1 MQAATPSETDVLRG
15 RKVKKKYSIKDY
27 DFRLVI
33 LILAITVI
41 GIAVIGSADASV
53 QNKQIFGMGLG
64 IVSMIVVSLIDYNF
78 ILKFRWIYYVADIM
92 LLISVLLWGV
102 ERNYAKRWI
111 VLFGI
116 QFQPSELSKIVL
128 ILFFAGFFYK
138 HKEKLNTTKILL
150 ISMVLAAL
158 PLVLVLKEDL
168 STTITTALIFIT
180 LLFIAGLSYKIVLIV
195 LGISIP
201 SFAVGIYV
209 ILQGKLLQ
217 GYQLRRIQ
225 AWLYP
230 EEYPDDALQQQ
241 NSIMAFASGR
251 LWGKGL
257 YNEGAD
263 SVKNGGFISEPRT
276 DFIMAVAGE
285 ELGFVGAAVIVLLLL
300 LIALECTL
308 IAIRAND
315 LSGRLIGCGMSALI
329 AFQTLINVS
338 VVTGLLPNTGLPL
351 PFVSYG
357 LTSLVTLYT
366 GMGIV
371 LNVGL
376 QRKKPGRG

>member
-64 IVSMIVVSLIDYNF
+64 IVTMIVVSLIDYNF

-92 LLISVLLWGV
+92 LLIAVLLWGV

-111 VLFGI
+111 VLFHI

-138 HKEKLNTTKILL
+138 HKEKLNTAKILL
-150 ISMVLAAL
+150 ISMLLAAL
-158 PLVLVLKEDL
+158 PLALVLKEDL

>member
-1 MQAATPSETDVLRG
+1 M
-15 RKVKKKYSIKDY
+15 KKKYSIKDY

-33 LILAITVI
+33 LVFVITLI

-53 QNKQIFGMGLG
+53 QNKQMIGMGLG
-64 IVSMIVVSLIDYNF
+64 TVTMIIVSLIDYNF
-78 ILKFRWIYYVADIM
+78 ILKFRWLYYVLDIG
-92 LLISVLLWGV
+92 LLIMVLIWGV
-102 ERNYAKRWI
+102 EVGGAKRWI
-111 VLFGI
+111 QLTKTI
-116 QFQPSELSKIVL
+116 RFQPSELSKIIL

-138 HKEKLNTTKILL
+138 NKEKLNTVKILA

-158 PLVLVLKEDL
+158 PLALVLKEDL
-168 STTITTALIFIT
+168 STTITTAFIFIT
-180 LLFIAGLSYKIVLIV
+180 LLFIAGLSYKIILVV
-195 LGISIP
+195 LGISVPAFI
-201 SFAVGIYV
+201 AGIYV

-217 GYQLRRIQ
+217 GYQLRRIE

-257 YNEGAD
+257 YNEGTD

-285 ELGFVGAAVIVLLLL
+285 ELGFIGAAVIVVLLL
-300 LIALECTL
+300 LIAWECL
-308 IAIRAND
+308 VIAIRAND
-315 LSGRLIGCGMSALI
+315 LSGRLIGCGMSAHI

-357 LTSLVTLYT
+357 LTSLVTLYA

>member
-1 MQAATPSETDVLRG
+1 M
-15 RKVKKKYSIKDY
+15 KKKYSIKDY

>member
-1 MQAATPSETDVLRG
+1 M
-15 RKVKKKYSIKDY
+15 KKKYSIKDY

-33 LILAITVI
+33 LVVVITVI

-53 QNKQIFGMGLG
+53 QKKQMLGMGLG
-64 IVSMIVVSLIDYNF
+64 FVGMVIVSLIDYNF
-78 ILKFRWIYYVADIM
+78 ILKFRWLYYLVDIG
-92 LLISVLLWGV
+92 LLVMVLFMGV
-102 ERNYAKRWI
+102 DAKGAKRWI
-111 VLFGI
+111 KLFGI

-138 HKEKLNTTKILL
+138 YREKLNTVKILVF
-150 ISMVLAAL
+150 SMLLAAV
-158 PLVLVLKEDL
+158 PLALVLKEDL

-180 LLFIAGLSYKIVLIV
+180 LLFIAGLSYKIILVV
-195 LGISIP
+195 LGISVP
-201 SFAVGIYV
+201 AFATGIYV

-257 YNEGAD
+257 YNEGTD

-285 ELGFVGAAVIVLLLL
+285 ELGFVGAAVIVVLLL

-357 LTSLVTLYT
+357 LTSLVTLYL

>member
-78 ILKFRWIYYVADIM
+78 ILKFRWIYYAADIM
-92 LLISVLLWGV
+92 LLIAVLLWGV

-138 HKEKLNTTKILL
+138 HKEKLNTAKILL
-150 ISMVLAAL
+150 ISMLLAAL

>member
-138 HKEKLNTTKILL
+138 HKEKLNTAKILL

>member
-1 MQAATPSETDVLRG
+1 L
-15 RKVKKKYSIKDY
+15 KKKYSIRDY

-33 LILAITVI
+33 LVLLITII
-41 GIAVIGSADASV
+41 GIAVIGSADSSV
-53 QNKQIFGMGLG
+53 QDKQIFGMGLG
-64 IVSMIVVSLIDYNF
+64 LASMIIVSLIDYNF
-78 ILKFRWIYYVADIM
+78 ILKFKWLYYVFNIG
-92 LLISVLLWGV
+92 LLCSVLIWGREV
-102 ERNYAKRWI
+102 GGAKRWI
-111 VLFGI
+111 VIFKI
-116 QFQPSELSKIVL
+116 QFQPSELSKIIL

-138 HKEKLNTTKILL
+138 HKEKLNTAKILVL
-150 ISMVLAAL
+150 SMVLAAV
-158 PLVLVLKEDL
+158 PLALVVTEDL

-180 LLFIAGLSYKIVLIV
+180 LLFIAGLSYKIILVV
-195 LGISIP
+195 FGISIP
-201 SFAVGIYV
+201 AFAVGIYI

-217 GYQLRRIQ
+217 GYQVRRIE

-230 EEYPDDALQQQ
+230 EKYPDDALQQQ

-257 YNEGAD
+257 YNVGTD

-285 ELGFVGAAVIVLLLL
+285 ELGFVGATVIVLLLL
-300 LIALECTL
+300 LIAFECLL

-376 QRKKPGRG
+376 QRRKPGRG

>member
-1 MQAATPSETDVLRG
+1 M
-15 RKVKKKYSIKDY
+15 KKKYSIRDY

-33 LILAITVI
+33 LVLIITIL
-41 GIAVIGSADASV
+41 GIAVIGSADSSV
-53 QNKQIFGMGLG
+53 QNKQILGMGLG
-64 IVSMIVVSLIDYNF
+64 IVSMIIVSLIDYNF
-78 ILKFRWIYYVADIM
+78 ILKFRWLYYFFNIG
-92 LLISVLLWGV
+92 LLCSVLIWGKEV
-102 ERNYAKRWI
+102 GGARRWI
-111 VLFGI
+111 EIEFLKLR
-116 QFQPSELSKIVL
+116 FQPSELSKIIL
-128 ILFFAGFFYK
+128 IMFFSGFFYK
-138 HKEKLNTTKILL
+138 HKEKLNTAKTLV
-150 ISMVLAAL
+150 ISMLLAAL

-180 LLFIAGLSYKIVLIV
+180 LLFIAGLSYKIILVV

-201 SFAVGIYV
+201 SFVVGIYV

-217 GYQLRRIQ
+217 GYQLRRIE

-230 EEYPDDALQQQ
+230 EQYPDDALQQQ

-257 YNEGAD
+257 YNEGTD